1 MPKWRFPSPVALNGA
16 GKIGLLLL
24 LLILCAAFFAPWL
37 ALFDPYERVS
47 PPFQKPSALHPLG
60 TNDIGQDI
68 FSEIIWGT
76 RVSLTIGFF
85 AAAISLFLGSLTGIL
100 SGYYRRWVD
109 SIFMRLADI
118 VLVVP
123 FLPLMILLAAY
134 LGPHMANLILVI
146 GLLTWAGPARV
157 IRSQVLSLRECG
169 YVQAARSLGGTDT
182 RIMFRHI
189 LPAVMPMA
197 LAQFI
202 RAVSSAILIESSLA
216 FLGLGDP
223 TAKSWGMV
231 LYYAQARGAFLTG
244 SWLWWVLPPG
254 LLITLTVLAF
264 ALTGYALEETVN
276 PRLLGLKRQC
286 NMRRR

>member
-1 MPKWRFPSPVALNGA
+1 MIWPLTKINGA
-16 GKIGLLLL
+16 GKVGLVLLLF
-24 LLILCAAFFAPWL
+24 ILCLALFAPWL
-37 ALFDPYERVS
+37 APYDPYERTGS
-47 PPFQKPSALHPLG
+47 PFQKPSSQHPLG

-68 FSEIIWGT
+68 LSEIIWGT

-85 AAAISLFLGSLTGIL
+85 AAAIALFLGTFIGII
-100 SGYYRRWVD
+100 SGYYRKWLD
-109 SIFMRLADI
+109 PLFMRLADI
-118 VLVVP
+118 VLVIP
-123 FLPLMILLAAY
+123 FLPLVILLAAY
-134 LGPHMANLILVI
+134 LGPRISNIVVMI
-146 GLLTWAGPARV
+146 GLLSWAGPARV
-157 IRSQVLSLRECG
+157 IRSQVLSLRESG

-182 RIMFRHI
+182 QIMFRHI
-189 LPAVMPMA
+189 LPGVLPMA

-244 SWLWWVLPPG
+244 AWPWWILPPG

-264 ALTGYALEETVN
+264 ALIGYSQEEVVN
-276 PRLLGLKRQC
+276 PRLQGEIIK
-286 NMRRR
+286 